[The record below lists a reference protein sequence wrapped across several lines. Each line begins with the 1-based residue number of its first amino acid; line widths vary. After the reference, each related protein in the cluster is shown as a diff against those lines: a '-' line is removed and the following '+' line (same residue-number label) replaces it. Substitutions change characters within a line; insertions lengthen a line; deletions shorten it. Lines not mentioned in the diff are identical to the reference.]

1 MRDSALSEDVATW
14 PISSQHDQIHVPASA
29 GGISYVFFCLFHF
42 SVDNSLFDAFHLL
55 DLCVGV

>member
-1 MRDSALSEDVATW
+1 MATW
-14 PISSQHDQIHVPASA
+14 PISSQRDQIHAPASA

-42 SVDNSLFDAFHLL
+42 SLDNSLFDAFHLL